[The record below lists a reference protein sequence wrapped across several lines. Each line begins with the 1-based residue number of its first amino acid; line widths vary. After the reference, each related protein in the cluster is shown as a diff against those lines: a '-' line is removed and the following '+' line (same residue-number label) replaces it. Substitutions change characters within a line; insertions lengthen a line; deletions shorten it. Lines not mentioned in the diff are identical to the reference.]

1 MMETLQGSI
10 GSQSN
15 HIVHLEVKYMLQESP
30 TEKPSSEG
38 VTVEESLNPFAI
50 AQAQLDEAA
59 GILQLDPEMHAFLR
73 QPMREFH
80 FSIPVRMDSG
90 RARVFQGYRVQY
102 NDARGPAKGGI
113 RFHPD
118 ETVDTVRALAAWMT
132 WKTAIV
138 DIPLGGGK
146 GGIIC
151 DPRMLSP
158 TELERLSRGYMRAIA
173 RYVGLTKDSPAPDVY
188 TNPQIMAWMMDEYQ
202 MLVGHHE
209 PGVITG
215 KPLQL
220 GGAAGRSD
228 ATARGGI
235 YTVREAAKLL
245 DIDLVGAT
253 AAIQGYG
260 NAGQFAHQLAVD
272 LLGMKIVAV
281 SDSRGGIFNESGFDV
296 EEVRAHK
303 AKTGSVIDFPGAEN
317 LSNSQLLELEVDV
330 LYPSALENVITSE
343 NVDRIKA
350 KIVAELANGPTTPAA
365 DDVLYEKG
373 IYVIPDFLCNA
384 GGVTVSYFEM
394 VQNSYQFYWDEL
406 LTHERLDHKM
416 TNAFDTVHKMARAKH
431 VNNRVAAYLVAVD
444 RVAQAVRLR
453 GWI

>member
-1 MMETLQGSI
+1 MKIET
-10 GSQSN
+10 
-15 HIVHLEVKYMLQESP
+15 P
-30 TEKPSSEG
+30 
-38 VTVEESLNPFAI
+38 VEEAKKEHLNPFAI

-59 GILQLDPEMHAFLR
+59 EILQLEPEMHLFLR

-80 FSIPVRMDSG
+80 FTIPVRMDSG
-90 RARVFQGYRVQY
+90 RTQIFQGFRVQY

-132 WKTAIV
+132 WKTAVI

-146 GGIIC
+146 GGVIC
-151 DPRMLSP
+151 DPRLLSQ
-158 TELERLSRGYMRAIA
+158 TELERLSRGFMRSIA
-173 RYVGLTKDSPAPDVY
+173 RYVGVTKDSPAPDVY

-202 MLVGHHE
+202 VLVGHHE

-215 KPLQL
+215 KPLEL
-220 GGAAGRSD
+220 GGAAGRND

-235 YTVREAAKLL
+235 YTVREAAKQLNM
-245 DIDLVGAT
+245 DLNGAT

-260 NAGQFAHQLAVD
+260 NAGQFGHILSEEI
-272 LLGMKIVAV
+272 LGQKVIAV
-281 SDSRGGIFNESGFDV
+281 SDSRGGIINEHGLDF
-296 EEVRAHK
+296 EAVRAHK
-303 AKTGSVIDFPGAEN
+303 AKTGSVIDYPGSDNITNEE
-317 LSNSQLLELEVDV
+317 LLELEVDV
-330 LYPSALENVITSE
+330 LYPAALENVITAR
-343 NVDRIKA
+343 NADQIKG
-350 KIVAELANGPTTPAA
+350 KIIAELANGPTTPAA
-365 DDVLYEKG
+365 DDVLYEKD

-394 VQNSYQFYWDEL
+394 VQNSYQYYWNEE
-406 LTHERLDHKM
+406 LTHQRLDQKM
-416 TNAFDTVHKMARAKH
+416 TEAFHKVHQMAQSKK
-431 VNNRVAAYLVAVD
+431 VDNRVAAYLVAVD